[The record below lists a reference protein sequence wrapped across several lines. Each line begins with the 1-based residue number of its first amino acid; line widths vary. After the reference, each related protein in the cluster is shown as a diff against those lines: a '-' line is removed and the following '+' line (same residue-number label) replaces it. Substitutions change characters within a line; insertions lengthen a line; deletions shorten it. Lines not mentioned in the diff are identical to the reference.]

1 MRPLVVAVILLFVS
15 SRAGAQPYLGS
26 KAPRA
31 GSFEIG
37 GSVVWSGGYDAGSH
51 AALETPN
58 GSAGTPGLTLF
69 TTSSEVASAAGFEG
83 RLGIY
88 ISPQVSVE
96 GSFQYTRPV
105 LRTSIRDDFE
115 NASPLTAEETVTSY
129 LAGGTLLYHFGR
141 GRVVPFVGGGG
152 AYVRQL
158 HEDNAEIITG
168 SEFHGGGGVKLW
180 FGKGLRR
187 LGVRLDAQAS
197 SRSKSV
203 GFEDK
208 RRLVPVVSGGLTYLF

>member
-1 MRPLVVAVILLFVS
+1 M
-15 SRAGAQPYLGS
+15 
-26 KAPRA
+26 
-31 GSFEIG
+31 
-37 GSVVWSGGYDAGSH
+37 
-51 AALETPN
+51 
-58 GSAGTPGLTLF
+58 
-69 TTSSEVASAAGFEG
+69 
-83 RLGIY
+83 
-88 ISPQVSVE
+88 
-96 GSFQYTRPV
+96 
-105 LRTSIRDDFE
+105 
-115 NASPLTAEETVTSY
+115 
-129 LAGGTLLYHFGR
+129 
-141 GRVVPFVGGGG
+141 PFVGGGG

>member
-37 GSVVWSGGYDAGSH
+37 GSVVW
-51 AALETPN
+51 
-58 GSAGTPGLTLF
+58 SAGTPGLTLF